1 MTSASYIGIGEYSA
15 KKIYFFPGQRKNC
28 EKISPY
34 FSLSEVENFSKLH
47 FFGEKLSRLAFFGEK
62 LQKFANF
69 GVIAMHD
76 CGLKYHLPK
85 RKQTKFP
92 YVFIKL

>member
-34 FSLSEVENFSKLH
+34 FSLSEVENCPKLH
-47 FFGEKLSRLAFFGEK
+47 FFGKKLSRLAFFGGN
-62 LQKFANF
+62 LSKFTLY
-69 GVIAMHD
+69 GV
-76 CGLKYHLPK
+76 
-85 RKQTKFP
+85 
-92 YVFIKL
+92 

>member
-62 LQKFANF
+62 LQKFANL
-69 GVIAMHD
+69 GVKIE
-76 CGLKYHLPK
+76 KNRVK
-85 RKQTKFP
+85 S
-92 YVFIKL
+92 IKISTFWG